1 MKNSLYHAQIM
12 LIDDSPSS
20 IEVAISVLRQH
31 DYQIRI
37 ATSAA
42 TAMHLLTRQLP
53 DIILLD
59 VNMPDID
66 GFTFCRQLKNQ
77 PDYKDIPIIFLT
89 ASDDESSIQ
98 TAFDLGAQDYVTKPF
113 KTSELL
119 ARVKTHIKLRQQQQD
134 LQRAYDELNTFCST
148 ISHDLKS
155 PLLSL
160 GQLASFLQTDYED
173 ILDPNGRELITTM
186 QEKAQEV
193 IGIIDHLLEFSRAAR
208 MNLTRSSVDMTALVR
223 TVYKECSEH
232 LAPRRID
239 FTTNILPVVKADPV
253 MLKLLLHNILSNAI
267 KYTKKKCVSSIDFSC
282 SITNTDY
289 VFCCKDNGAG
299 FDMRYADRLFQVFQ
313 RLHSSREFP
322 GNGVGL
328 AICQRI
334 IQRHNGRIWLKSG
347 VNKGTSCWFTLPK

>member
-42 TAMHLLTRQLP
+42 TALDLLTRQLP

-66 GFTFCRQLKNQ
+66 GFTFCRQLKNL
-77 PDYKDIPIIFLT
+77 PAYKDIPIIFLT

-134 LQRAYDELNTFCST
+134 LQRSYDELNTFCST

-160 GQLASFLQTDYED
+160 GQLASFLQTDYEN
-173 ILDPNGRELITTM
+173 ILDNNGRELISTM
-186 QEKAQEV
+186 QEKTQEV

-208 MNLTRSSVDMTALVR
+208 MNLTRSNVDMTTLVK
-223 TVYKECSEH
+223 TVYKECCEH
-232 LAPRRID
+232 RPSRSID
-239 FTTNILPVVKADPV
+239 FTTSTLPVVKADPV

-267 KYTKKKCVSSIDFSC
+267 KYTQKKNVPSIDFSY

-322 GNGVGL
+322 GNGIGL

-334 IQRHNGRIWLKSG
+334 IQRHNGRIWLIGEVS
-347 VNKGTSCWFTLPK
+347 KGTSCWFTLPK